1 MAKIFIDAQ
10 CLVQKRT
17 GVGWAAKYL
26 LENLSLA
33 DKYNQYTLF
42 YFGGKNVITDLSDLK
57 LGSNF
62 KIKKYT
68 LISRR
73 VIDNLFKIGLLPKVR
88 FFLGKY
94 DLYFNLSTINFDMSG
109 EKNIITLYDIAY
121 IDRPADTED
130 RHLTYLNKFG
140 TTAIR
145 NANSII
151 TSSNFSRNRI
161 IDHFKLNPSKVTI
174 IPLAVDTDVYT
185 PIHDESIST
194 KISQKYDLKK
204 FFLFISTIEPRKNVS
219 GILDAYKLLS
229 ENIKNEYELI
239 LIGSRGWND
248 QGIWEK
254 IDSMQSEGENI
265 RHLGYVSQAELPY
278 LYSLATSFVYPS
290 WYEGF
295 GLPILEAQ
303 ACSTCVITSDSGC
316 CAEIVKD
323 SAILVN
329 NSSTESI
336 AKGMMLSID
345 DKINKK
351 YQRLGLENIKRYSWE
366 KSGRKLFNLIEE
378 VVLK

>member
-1 MAKIFIDAQ
+1 MAKILIDAQ

-33 DKYNQYTLF
+33 DKHNQYTLF

-73 VIDNLFKIGLLPKVR
+73 VIDNLFKRGFLPKVR
-88 FFLGKY
+88 FLLGKY
-94 DLYFNLSTINFDMSG
+94 DLYFNPITINFDMSG

-121 IDRPADTED
+121 IDRPADTENKN
-130 RHLTYLNKFG
+130 LTYLNKFG
-140 TTAIR
+140 FTAIK
-145 NANSII
+145 NSSRIV
-151 TSSNFSRNRI
+151 TSSNFSKNRI
-161 IDHFKLNPSKVTI
+161 INHFKLNPSKVVVV
-174 IPLAVDTDVYT
+174 PLAVDTTIYT
-185 PIHDESIST
+185 PIYDGNILR
-194 KISQKYDLKK
+194 KISKKYNLKK
-204 FFLFISTIEPRKNVS
+204 FFLFISTIEPRKNID
-219 GILDAYKLLS
+219 GILDAYSLLP
-229 ENIKNEYELI
+229 ENIKAEYELI

-248 QGIWEK
+248 QGIWNK
-254 IDSMQSEGENI
+254 INDMLSSGENI
-265 RHLGYVSQAELPY
+265 RHLGYVDQAELPY
-278 LYSLATSFVYPS
+278 LYNLATSFVYPS

-316 CAEIVKD
+316 CAEVVLG
-323 SAILVN
+323 SAILVD
-329 NSSTESI
+329 NSSAKDI
-336 AKGMMLSID
+336 ARGMMLSTN
-345 DKINKK
+345 DKVNKE

-366 KSGRKLFNLIEE
+366 KSGKKLFNLIQE
-378 VVLK
+378 VVLE